1 MLVERI
7 YREVRAAA
15 IPGGSEEILL
25 DFAMRQVKYFPH
37 IFLDIFVYLVVT
49 RQVKRRTNLCII
61 FLLQVASKAGKLQS
75 KL

>member
-37 IFLDIFVYLVVT
+37 IFLAYSCTLSWRD
-49 RQVKRRTNLCII
+49 K
-61 FLLQVASKAGKLQS
+61 
-75 KL
+75 